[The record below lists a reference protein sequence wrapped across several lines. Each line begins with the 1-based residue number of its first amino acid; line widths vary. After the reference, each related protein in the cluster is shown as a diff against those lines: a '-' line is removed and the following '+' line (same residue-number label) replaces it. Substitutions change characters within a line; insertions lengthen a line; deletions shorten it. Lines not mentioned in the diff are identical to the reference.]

1 MLLGDHVQKISHI
14 SETPLK
20 PPATFDEED
29 YEYSRIS
36 SINLGGRN
44 LTFLKTAFFFKNHYE
59 FLVFRR
65 REDFYFL
72 LEIFIQKTILKKLL
86 VFGSLT

>member
-29 YEYSRIS
+29 YEYSRINDTKMYCPTS
-36 SINLGGRN
+36 L
-44 LTFLKTAFFFKNHYE
+44 H
-59 FLVFRR
+59 LV
-65 REDFYFL
+65 
-72 LEIFIQKTILKKLL
+72 
-86 VFGSLT
+86 